1 MDALIPVDPA
11 RFAVGSVLII
21 ALIISFVCWRPNWV
35 VAHARL
41 VLTGVLLVSLG
52 AVALLVRPA
61 PFGLRIDIDPSSAP
75 LLPVSDPGQEVYA
88 EASLSFGSDD
98 IYVVAMETD
107 GVFTEENL
115 KSLRRVT
122 DEIRRLP
129 GVRGAKSLVNS
140 QVFRYDAEYEWVEI
154 QELIEDIPSDP
165 NELSRLSDRAMT
177 DPLFLKTMLSRDGK
191 TAAINITFRA
201 MDDAEFVGKDL
212 DGRIRRIL
220 DSETT
225 DENRFFVA
233 GRPHVRAQAYHI
245 MVGDLLRLLP
255 LAILVA
261 ATVVF
266 LITGSLRGTLL
277 PLLNCLLATL
287 WTFGAMV
294 LVGKDMNLISMVL
307 GPTLI
312 CVGSVYGVHVMSRYD
327 LEAGTAPDPLTAA
340 LKTLEYMRVPV
351 LMAGFTTVVGFGALM
366 LADVRATNELGAFC
380 SFGICCVTLLSLT
393 GLPAALACLPL
404 EAHVQGP
411 DGGVIYSNRPR
422 ISAWLSRRI
431 GEMLDTFGGML
442 TRRATRVLAIWGTL
456 TVISLILIP
465 RIIVD
470 TDFLTFFNED
480 SEVRTDFRAVNHLL
494 TGAIPIYVIFEGKE
508 SGFFRDPEMLRYL
521 RRIQEKLTKQTGV
534 SQVLST
540 IDFVTRANRA
550 LAGDDP
556 EQERIPDSRMAVAE
570 IMFMLPKEDTRRFQV
585 SNHSSVN
592 LVVRTGQL
600 GSRAIAALE
609 KRILAVIEKEKTPP
623 GISSIDV
630 TGNTILINR
639 SADGIAGS
647 QATTVGLAALTIFL
661 LVSLVFRSVKVGLL
675 SMSPNI
681 VPVLIFFGTLGAGA
695 APLSVPTSLIGSITL
710 GIAVDNTVHYVVS
723 YLRQREAGATPNE
736 AVMYGM
742 HMVGR
747 PIFVTSIMLMIGF
760 SVITVSGFATLRQ
773 FGYLAS
779 ITMGICMSTDLSLLP
794 SLLVRT
800 RP

>member
-1 MDALIPVDPA
+1 MDDLIPVHPVK
-11 RFAVGSVLII
+11 FAAVALGLMVL
-21 ALIISFVCWRPNWV
+21 AVSLACWRPNWIVSYSRV
-35 VAHARL
+35 VL
-41 VLTGVLLVSLG
+41 SVVLLISFG
-52 AVALLVRPA
+52 AIALLVRPA
-61 PFGLRIDIDPSSAP
+61 PLGLRIDIDPSSGP

-88 EASLSFGSDD
+88 KASLSFGSDD
-98 IYVVAMETD
+98 IYVVAMETENI
-107 GVFTEENL
+107 FTEDNL
-115 KSLRRVT
+115 LALSRVT

-129 GVRGAKSLVNS
+129 GVRGAKSLTNT
-140 QVFRYDAEYEWVEI
+140 QVFRYDEEYEWVEI
-154 QELIEDIPSDP
+154 QDFMEDIPSDP
-165 NELSRLSDRAMT
+165 NTLQKYRDKALT
-177 DPLFLKTMLSRDGK
+177 DPLFLKTMIARDGR
-191 TAAINITFRA
+191 TAAVNITFSQ
-201 MDDAEFVGKDL
+201 MDDAEFVRRDL
-212 DGRIRRIL
+212 DGRIRNIL
-220 DSETT
+220 DNETT
-225 DENRFFVA
+225 DVRRFFVA

-261 ATVVF
+261 AVVVF
-266 LITGSLRGTLL
+266 VITGSLRGTLL

-294 LVGKDMNLISMVL
+294 VLGKDMNLISMVL

-327 LEAGTAPDPLTAA
+327 LEAGTASDPKSAA

-380 SFGICCVTLLSLT
+380 SFGIACVTTLSLT
-393 GLPAALACLPL
+393 GLPAALARLPL
-404 EAHVQGP
+404 EPHTTGP
-411 DGGVIYSNRPR
+411 DGQIIYSTRPR
-422 ISAWLSRRI
+422 LSAWLSARI
-431 GEMLDTFGGML
+431 DDLLDAFGKMI
-442 TRRATRVLAIWGTL
+442 TRRATRFLMMWGTL
-456 TVISLILIP
+456 TIIALILIP
-465 RIIVD
+465 RIVID

-480 SEVRTDFRAVNHLL
+480 SEVRTDFASVNRLL
-494 TGAIPIYVIFEGKE
+494 TGAIPIYVVFDGDEG
-508 SGFFRDPEMLRYL
+508 GFFRDPEMLRYL
-521 RRIQEKLTKQTGV
+521 QRVQKKLEKQDGV
-534 SQVLST
+534 NQVMST
-540 IDFVTRANRA
+540 VDFVTRANRA
-550 LAGDDP
+550 LAADDP
-556 EQERIPDSRMAVAE
+556 DEERIPDSRMALAE
-570 IMFMLPKEDTRRFQV
+570 IMFMLPKDETRRFQV
-585 SNHSSVN
+585 SNHSSTN
-592 LVVRTGQL
+592 LVVRTAEL
-600 GSRAIAALE
+600 GSRSVSALE
-609 KRILAVIEKEKTPP
+609 KRIRSVLGEEKLPP
-623 GISSIDV
+623 GISADV
-630 TGNTILINR
+630 TGNTILINK

-647 QATTVGLAALTIFL
+647 QASTVGSAAVTIFI
-661 LVSLVFRSVKVGLL
+661 LVCLVFRSVRVGVL
-675 SMSPNI
+675 SMAPNI

-723 YLRQREAGATPNE
+723 YLRQRESGASPNE

-742 HMVGR
+742 HLVGR

>member
-1 MDALIPVDPA
+1 MEALIPIDPI
-11 RFAVGSVLII
+11 RFGVGSILII
-21 ALIISFVCWRPNWV
+21 ALIISFACWRPSWIV
-35 VAHARL
+35 RHARL

-52 AVALLVRPA
+52 AVALIVRPA
-61 PFGLRIDIDPSSAP
+61 PLGLRIDIDPSSGP

-107 GVFTEENL
+107 GMFTEENL
-115 KSLRRVT
+115 TTLRRVT

-140 QVFRYDAEYEWVEI
+140 QVFRYDPDYEWVEI

-165 NELSRLSDRAMT
+165 NELSKLSDEALQ
-177 DPLFLKTMLSRDGK
+177 DPLFLKTMVSRDGK
-191 TAAINITFRA
+191 TAAINITFSA
-201 MDDAEFVGKDL
+201 MDDAEFVGRDL

-220 DSETT
+220 DAETDQET
-225 DENRFFVA
+225 SFFIA

-245 MVGDLLRLLP
+245 MVGDLLRLVP
-255 LAILVA
+255 LAVLVA
-261 ATVVF
+261 AAVVF
-266 LITGSLRGTLL
+266 LITGSLRGTML

-307 GPTLI
+307 APTLI

-327 LEAGTAPDPLTAA
+327 YEAGSAPDPLTAA

-351 LMAGFTTVVGFGALM
+351 LMAGFTTTVGFGALM

-380 SFGICCVTLLSLT
+380 SFGISCVTLLSLT
-393 GLPAALACLPL
+393 GLPAALARLPL
-404 EAHVQGP
+404 EEHTQGP
-411 DGGVIYSNRPR
+411 EGVVYPNRPR
-422 ISAWLSRRI
+422 LSSWLSRRI
-431 GEMLDTFGGML
+431 GEMLDAFGQML
-442 TRRATRVLAIWGTL
+442 TRRATRVLTLWGTL
-456 TVISLILIP
+456 TVIALILIP
-465 RIIVD
+465 RIVID

-480 SEVRTDFRAVNHLL
+480 SKVRTDFREVNRLL
-494 TGAIPIYVIFEGKE
+494 TGAIPIYVIFDAED

-521 RRIQEKLTKQTGV
+521 QRVQQKLEKQSGV

-550 LAGDDP
+550 LGNDDP
-556 EQERIPDSRMAVAE
+556 EAERIPDSRMAVAE

-585 SNHSSVN
+585 SNHSSTN
-592 LVVRTGQL
+592 LVVRTGEL

-609 KRILAVIEKEKTPP
+609 KRILGVIAEEETPQ
-623 GISSIDV
+623 GVRVDI

-647 QATTVGLAALTIFL
+647 QASTVGMAALTIFA
-661 LVSLVFRSVKVGLL
+661 LVCLVFRSVKVGVL
-675 SMSPNI
+675 SMAPNI

-742 HMVGR
+742 HLVGR